1 MGWWGGGAGQQAC
14 PPGQQANRPTGIWH
28 KRQETGIWHQA
39 QETGK
44 RAKPA
49 GSLWGVNP
57 ALDAERRLLTYYT
70 YTYYM
75 GFGGGRPTGL
85 SARPA
90 SQQANRPQAYGTSD
104 KKQESVR
111 SLRAACAPLTGAN
124 TPNDLCLL
132 TTLILTYITILI
144 LT

>member
-1 MGWWGGGAGQQAC
+1 MLNDVCLLTLPYFTYLLYYYMGWGGGAGQQAC

-28 KRQETGIWHQA
+28 KRQETGIWHKA

-49 GSLWGVNP
+49 GSLWAVNP

-75 GFGGGRPTGL
+75 GFGGAQANRL
-85 SARPA
+85 VRQASKPA
-90 SQQANRPQAYGTSD
+90 GQQANSHMAQA
-104 KKQESVR
+104 
-111 SLRAACAPLTGAN
+111 
-124 TPNDLCLL
+124 
-132 TTLILTYITILI
+132 TTNRHMA
-144 LT
+144 